1 MLKKR
6 LYLSAM
12 IDTQDAEDRLIRK
25 ILIAVPAAALLGF
38 LLTVVLITVMISCNF
53 NLLEWL
59 E

>member
-1 MLKKR
+1 
-6 LYLSAM
+6 M